1 VQSRPQPLLGRAA
14 GTAPLAR
21 TEEVRPLPTFE
32 RMLSRLTGPEPA
44 QRARAMAEL
53 ARAPEASARALVRHF
68 PGPTAWSRA
77 TVSELPSADELG
89 PIPGALARLGRAAA
103 QSLSPLLDADDADA
117 RYFALLTAGSLPY
130 AELVPGVL
138 RGLFDL
144 EPEISSAARVTATA
158 MKRLPRFDAALRGL
172 RQELTALDPL
182 RRSLAARALG
192 ALHDRESVEGLIGLT
207 GSEDPLCAQAA
218 AEALFEITRA
228 NFGNSTRAWTGWWAE
243 NRGRRR
249 SEWLVDALGHREGD
263 TRAAAYEE
271 LSAALGDSLGYGPEA
286 PLESRRDAQVRW
298 ERALGDPRLRAVD

>member
-1 VQSRPQPLLGRAA
+1 
-14 GTAPLAR
+14 
-21 TEEVRPLPTFE
+21 
-32 RMLSRLTGPEPA
+32 
-44 QRARAMAEL
+44 
-53 ARAPEASARALVRHF
+53 
-68 PGPTAWSRA
+68 
-77 TVSELPSADELG
+77 
-89 PIPGALARLGRAAA
+89 
-103 QSLSPLLDADDADA
+103 
-117 RYFALLTAGSLPY
+117 
-130 AELVPGVL
+130 
-138 RGLFDL
+138 
-144 EPEISSAARVTATA
+144 

-286 PLESRRDAQVRW
+286 PPESRRDAQVRW

>member
-1 VQSRPQPLLGRAA
+1 
-14 GTAPLAR
+14 LAR

-32 RMLSRLTGPEPA
+32 RMLARLTGPEPA

-77 TVSELPSADELG
+77 TVSELPGADELG

-103 QSLSPLLDADDADA
+103 QALAPLLDADDPDA

-144 EPEISSAARVTATA
+144 EPEISSAARVTASA
-158 MKRLPRFDAALRGL
+158 MKRLPRFDTALRGL

-192 ALHDRESVEGLIGLT
+192 ALHDRESVDGLIGLT

-228 NFGNSTRAWTGWWAE
+228 NFGGSTRAWTGWWAE

-271 LSAALGDSLGYGPEA
+271 LSAALGDALGYGPEA
-286 PLESRRDAQVRW
+286 PVEVRREAQVRW
-298 ERALGDPRLRAVD
+298 QRALGDPRLRAVD